1 MVEMSHPS
9 VQQLLSGRYIAS
21 LGTQNFD
28 GSIHLVSVWYF
39 YDGQNI
45 YIATSSRTRKA
56 QNLQRSSTVSLMIDS
71 RDPAAQKGI
80 CIAGAAQLLEGASSG
95 GWRAKVH
102 DKYLSAAA
110 RADARVG
117 PVFTAWD
124 DIVIRIAPHSV
135 ILWDMNE
142 IDRQAFGG
150 AFADNPGYFL
160 PVEN

>member
-1 MVEMSHPS
+1 MVQMSDAS

-21 LGTQNFD
+21 LGTENSD
-28 GSIHLVSVWYF
+28 GSIHLVAVWYY

-56 QNLQRSSTVSLMIDS
+56 QNLRRSSKVSLMIDS
-71 RDPAAQKGI
+71 RNPATQKGI
-80 CIAGAAQLLEGASSG
+80 CITGTARVLEGATSRA
-95 GWRAKVH
+95 WRDSVH
-102 DKYLSAAA
+102 RKYLSADAL
-110 RADARVG
+110 ADSRVG
-117 PVFTAWD
+117 PIFTEWD
-124 DIVIRIAPHSV
+124 DIAIQIVPNSV

-150 AFADNPGYFL
+150 AFHTNPGYFL